1 MVLRSERRDAISKK
15 RASSPGDFLG
25 FDVGEVLLVAGGCMK
40 SSVDPA
46 IIAEIWSVIQER
58 AKNPSQESYTSRLLA
73 DPKGIDKVLEKVG
86 EESTEFIIAAKNG
99 VKERTVEEASDLL
112 FHLLVALRAA
122 DIDLSDVMQELKRR
136 RK

>member
-1 MVLRSERRDAISKK
+1 
-15 RASSPGDFLG
+15 
-25 FDVGEVLLVAGGCMK
+25 MK

-46 IIAEIWSVIQER
+46 IISEIWTVIQER
-58 AKNPSQESYTSRLLA
+58 AKSPSSESYTSRLLM

-99 VKERTVEEASDLL
+99 VKERTVEEASDLI
-112 FHLLVALRAA
+112 FHLLVALRAG
-122 DIDLSDVMQELKRR
+122 DIDLSDVMQELKKR

>member
-1 MVLRSERRDAISKK
+1 
-15 RASSPGDFLG
+15 
-25 FDVGEVLLVAGGCMK
+25 MK

-46 IIAEIWSVIQER
+46 IISEIWSVIQER
-58 AKNPSQESYTSRLLA
+58 AKNPSRESYTSRLLS

-99 VKERTVEEASDLL
+99 VKERSIEEASDLL

-122 DIDLSDVMQELKRR
+122 DIDLSDVMQELRR
-136 RK
+136 RRR